1 MIRSLGVSDAL
12 TAVLALGSV
21 SQATLFT
28 YDVSGPGPADPSGGG
43 GTVNSVSSFCPGSP
57 GCSASPGSD
66 WFVGPFS
73 PGSTVSLDIT
83 GNAVTLTGATLNI
96 NLTTVLGV
104 IGSIITNVTATMTGG
119 TGTLNGANIL
129 WSTPTTVASTGTFQC
144 TGGICTLAG
153 LTAGMDYPI
162 ALLSSIAGT
171 TPVSSVD
178 LGQWFLKS
186 DLSRVTGSTRAV
198 VALGGSSGPPGLGQ
212 PAQWYTFGP
221 EPSEIALVLAG
232 LGVLGLRLRRARP
245 ASDPPVA
252 S

>member
-1 MIRSLGVSDAL
+1 MKRILGVVVAL
-12 TAVLALGSV
+12 TAVLAFGSV
-21 SQATLFT
+21 SQATPFT
-28 YDVSGPGPADPSGGG
+28 YDVSGAGPADASGGG
-43 GTVNSVSSFCPGSP
+43 GSVNSVSSFCPGSP

-73 PGSTVSLDIT
+73 PGSSVSLDIT

-162 ALLSSIAGT
+162 ALLSSITGT
-171 TPVSSVD
+171 TPVTSVD
-178 LGQWFLKS
+178 LGKWYMTT
-186 DLSRVTGSTRAV
+186 DLSKIKTSTRAV
-198 VALGGSSGPPGLGQ
+198 IALGGTSPPPGPGL
-212 PAQWYTFGP
+212 PAQWYTFGVP
-221 EPSEIALVLAG
+221 EPSTIALVLLG
-232 LGVLGLRLRRARP
+232 LGGLALRARK
-245 ASDPPVA
+245 V
-252 S
+252 